1 MRITSTKNAGYNS
14 LPEIA
19 AAPKNYYQN
28 LLYPQKIY
36 DLRYAYFI
44 SIIMKKS
51 RVDAAAAAVKSKA
64 VAPKPNPRWGR
75 EEETEIF
82 AKKVRLFRQGKISD
96 DDFRRFRLQHGAYGS
111 RLRMDYSM
119 VRIKV
124 PGGEM
129 TPEQIE
135 KIASLSE
142 AFSIGSAH
150 VSTRQNIQLHWVQLE
165 DVSEVMRGLVEV
177 GLTTREACGNTVRNV
192 MCSHFAGVCPSEA
205 FDATPY
211 AKAIARFLLR
221 NPMCQNLPRKFKI
234 NFACCDS
241 HGLVRIADI
250 GLVPAVK
257 KVPLSSS
264 PSSTQKTTEE
274 NERSDTIRGF
284 KIYLGGGLGAASF
297 IGHLLEDFTPEE
309 RILATCMA
317 TIRLFDRHGNRENMA
332 RNRMRYL
339 VHEMG
344 WEKFQRM
351 VLKERSIV
359 EMTTSYST
367 EQLFDVK
374 SHEDTGLVLQQQQ
387 QQQQQ
392 SNASA
397 SRIMVAATNTRP
409 TKLPMLNGNI
419 TKDSPAFDRWLHT
432 NAVPQKQERYF
443 TVFITLGAG
452 DITASQLRVL
462 ASAIRDY
469 SAEGVARNT
478 PQQNF
483 ALRYVRE
490 TDLPNLYERLAS
502 AGLSNPGALTIASAV
517 GCSGTTSCNLAIT
530 NSHRLA
536 KEVQR
541 KFLELRLDTDDSL
554 RDATIKIS
562 GCPNSCGQHEIATIG
577 FFGGATRMN
586 NTMTPTYTMLFGGS
600 AGEAGEL
607 GRAIMRVPAK
617 RVIDTTLK
625 IIELYKNERGQVE
638 VATAASPSGGL
649 GDGDKDDDDDSEE
662 KNYHQYETLHQWII
676 RLVKGQGSGSIKNIE
691 DMKAALT
698 EVTQLPSPEQNSDAY
713 QDYGSDS
720 RFTAKTA
727 RGECAA

>member
-1 MRITSTKNAGYNS
+1 
-14 LPEIA
+14 
-19 AAPKNYYQN
+19 
-28 LLYPQKIY
+28 
-36 DLRYAYFI
+36 
-44 SIIMKKS
+44 MKKS
-51 RVDAAAAAVKSKA
+51 RVATVNSKA
-64 VAPKPNPRWGR
+64 APKPNPRWGR

-82 AKKVRLFRQGKISD
+82 AKRVKLFRQGKISE

-124 PGGEM
+124 PGGEI
-129 TPEQIE
+129 TPEQLE
-135 KIASLSE
+135 KIANLSE

-192 MCSHFAGVCPSEA
+192 MCSHFAGVCPNEA
-205 FDATPY
+205 FDVTPY
-211 AKAIARFLLR
+211 AKAIARFFLR

-234 NFACCDS
+234 NYACCNN
-241 HGLVRIADI
+241 HGLVRVADI
-250 GLVPAVK
+250 GLVPAIK
-257 KVPLSSS
+257 HNEKGE
-264 PSSTQKTTEE
+264 TT
-274 NERSDTIRGF
+274 RGF

-297 IGHLLEDFTPEE
+297 LGHLLEDFTAED
-309 RILATCMA
+309 RMLATCMA
-317 TIRLFDRHGNRENMA
+317 TVRLFDRHGNRENMA

-339 VHEMG
+339 VHEIG

-359 EMTTSYST
+359 EMTTSFST

-374 SHEDTGLVLQQQQ
+374 SNEDRRQLPQKVTGRL
-387 QQQQQ
+387 
-392 SNASA
+392 A
-397 SRIMVAATNTRP
+397 
-409 TKLPMLNGNI
+409 KLPMLDVNASE
-419 TKDSPAFDRWLHT
+419 DSQAFKRWLDT
-432 NAVPQKQERYF
+432 NTVPQKQEGYF

-469 SAEGVARNT
+469 SAEMVARNT
-478 PQQNF
+478 PHQNF
-483 ALRYVRE
+483 AVRYVRE
-490 TDLPNLYERLAS
+490 TDLHHFYEKLSS

-541 KFLELRLDTDDSL
+541 KFLELGLDMDTSL
-554 RDATIKIS
+554 RDASIKIS

-577 FFGGATRMN
+577 FFGGASRMN
-586 NTMTPTYTMLFGGS
+586 NMMTPTYTMLFGGS
-600 AGEAGEL
+600 GGESGEL
-607 GRAIMRVPAK
+607 GRTVMRVPAK
-617 RVIDTTLK
+617 KVVDTTLK
-625 IIELYKNERGQVE
+625 IIELYRKERAGE
-638 VATAASPSGGL
+638 
-649 GDGDKDDDDDSEE
+649 
-662 KNYHQYETLHQWII
+662 ETLHQWII
-676 RLVKGQGSGSIKNIE
+676 RLVKGQGSGSIRNLDDI
-691 DMKAALT
+691 KAVVAD
-698 EVTQLPSPEQNSDAY
+698 VIQLPSPEDNPEAY
-713 QDYGSDS
+713 RDYGSDTH
-720 RFTAKTA
+720 FTAKTA

>member
-1 MRITSTKNAGYNS
+1 
-14 LPEIA
+14 
-19 AAPKNYYQN
+19 
-28 LLYPQKIY
+28 
-36 DLRYAYFI
+36 
-44 SIIMKKS
+44 MKKS

-257 KVPLSSS
+257 KVPSSTSPSSS

-541 KFLELRLDTDDSL
+541 KFLELGLDTDDSL

-577 FFGGATRMN
+577 FFGGATRMS

>member
-1 MRITSTKNAGYNS
+1 MYI
-14 LPEIA
+14 L
-19 AAPKNYYQN
+19 YQ
-28 LLYPQKIY
+28 
-36 DLRYAYFI
+36 
-44 SIIMKKS
+44 IMKKS
-51 RVDAAAAAVKSKA
+51 RVAAINSKR

-82 AKKVRLFRQGKISD
+82 AKKVKLFRQGKISD

-124 PGGEM
+124 PGGEI

-165 DVSEVMRGLVEV
+165 DVSEVMRGLVEA
-177 GLTTREACGNTVRNV
+177 GLTTREACGNTIRNV
-192 MCSHFAGVCPSEA
+192 MCSHFAGVCPNEA

-211 AKAIARFLLR
+211 AKAIARFFLR

-234 NFACCDS
+234 NFSCCNS
-241 HGLVRIADI
+241 HGLVRVADI
-250 GLVPAVK
+250 GLVPAAK
-257 KVPLSSS
+257 P
-264 PSSTQKTTEE
+264 TENGE
-274 NERSDTIRGF
+274 TIRGF
-284 KIYLGGGLGAASF
+284 KVYLGGGLGAASF
-297 IGHLLEDFTPEE
+297 IGHLLEDFTPED
-309 RILATCMA
+309 RLLATCMA
-317 TIRLFDRHGNRENMA
+317 TVRLFDRHGNRENMA

-344 WEKFQRM
+344 WEKFQKM

-359 EMTTSYST
+359 EMTSSYST
-367 EQLFDVK
+367 MQLFDVK
-374 SHEDTGLVLQQQQ
+374 SHEDTKQLPPKL
-387 QQQQQ
+387 
-392 SNASA
+392 
-397 SRIMVAATNTRP
+397 SRMMM
-409 TKLPMLNGNI
+409 TKLPMLNVKV
-419 TKDSPAFDRWLHT
+419 TKDSPEIERWLHT
-432 NAVPQKQERYF
+432 NAVPQKQEGYF

-452 DITASQLRVL
+452 DITASQLRIL
-462 ASAIRDY
+462 ASAIRDF

-478 PQQNF
+478 PHQNF
-483 ALRYVRE
+483 AVRYVRGI
-490 TDLPNLYERLAS
+490 DLREFYEKLAS
-502 AGLSNPGALTIASAV
+502 AGLANPGALTIASAV

-541 KFLELRLDTDDSL
+541 KFLELGLDIDDSL

-586 NTMTPTYTMLFGGS
+586 NAMTPTYTMLFGGS
-600 AGEAGEL
+600 AGEDGEL
-607 GRAIMRVPAK
+607 GKAVMRVPAK
-617 RVIDTTLK
+617 KVIDTTLK
-625 IIELYKNERGQVE
+625 IIELFKKER
-638 VATAASPSGGL
+638 AS
-649 GDGDKDDDDDSEE
+649 E
-662 KNYHQYETLHQWII
+662 ETLHQWII
-676 RLVKGQGSGSIKNIE
+676 RLTKGQGSGSIKNLE
-691 DMKAALT
+691 DMKAALG
-698 EVTQLPSPEQNSDAY
+698 EVIQLPSPQENPDAY
-713 QDYGSDS
+713 RDYGSDS
-720 RFTAKTA
+720 HFTAKTA

>member
-1 MRITSTKNAGYNS
+1 
-14 LPEIA
+14 
-19 AAPKNYYQN
+19 
-28 LLYPQKIY
+28 
-36 DLRYAYFI
+36 
-44 SIIMKKS
+44 MKKS
-51 RVDAAAAAVKSKA
+51 RVDAAAVKSKA
-64 VAPKPNPRWGR
+64 APKPNPRWGR

-124 PGGEM
+124 PSGEI
-129 TPEQIE
+129 TPEQLD

-177 GLTTREACGNTVRNV
+177 GLTTREACGNSVRNV
-192 MCSHFAGVCPSEA
+192 MCSHFAGVCPSEE

-234 NFACCDS
+234 NFSCCDS
-241 HGLVRIADI
+241 HGLVRVADI
-250 GLVPAVK
+250 GLVPTVK
-257 KVPLSSS
+257 SSS
-264 PSSTQKTTEE
+264 SSTE
-274 NERSDTIRGF
+274 NGEKIRGF

-297 IGHLLEDFTPEE
+297 IGHLLEEFTPED
-309 RILATCMA
+309 RLLATCMA

-344 WEKFQRM
+344 WEKFQKM

-359 EMTTSYST
+359 ENTTSHAT

-374 SHEDTGLVLQQQQ
+374 SHEDTRLLPQ
-387 QQQQQ
+387 
-392 SNASA
+392 AP
-397 SRIMVAATNTRP
+397 RML
-409 TKLPMLNGNI
+409 TKLPMLNVKV
-419 TKDSPAFDRWLHT
+419 TKDSPAFERWLHT
-432 NAVPQKQERYF
+432 NAVPQKQEGYF
-443 TVFITLGAG
+443 TAFITLGAG
-452 DITASQLRVL
+452 DITASQLRIL

-469 SAEGVARNT
+469 SAEAVARNT

-490 TDLPNLYERLAS
+490 TDLTNLYEKLAS
-502 AGLSNPGALTIASAV
+502 AGLANPGALTIASAV

-541 KFLELRLDTDDSL
+541 KFLELGLDIDDSL

-607 GRAIMRVPAK
+607 GKAVMRVPAK
-617 RVIDTTLK
+617 RVIDTALK
-625 IIELYKNERGQVE
+625 IIELYKNQRAE
-638 VATAASPSGGL
+638 TAAAPGEGGA
-649 GDGDKDDDDDSEE
+649 DDHD
-662 KNYHQYETLHQWII
+662 HHETLHQWII
-676 RLVKGQGSGSIKNIE
+676 RLIKGQGSGSIKNVE
-691 DMKAALT
+691 DMKA
-698 EVTQLPSPEQNSDAY
+698 SPCT
-713 QDYGSDS
+713 GDS
-720 RFTAKTA
+720 ATFS
-727 RGECAA
+727 

>member
-1 MRITSTKNAGYNS
+1 
-14 LPEIA
+14 
-19 AAPKNYYQN
+19 
-28 LLYPQKIY
+28 
-36 DLRYAYFI
+36 
-44 SIIMKKS
+44 MKKLKATAS
-51 RVDAAAAAVKSKA
+51 AVKTKSA
-64 VAPKPNPRWGR
+64 APKPNPRWGR

-82 AKKVRLFRQGKISD
+82 AKNVRLFRQGKISE

-124 PGGEM
+124 PGGEI
-129 TPEQIE
+129 TPEQLE

-192 MCSHFAGVCPSEA
+192 MCSHFSGVCPSEA

-234 NFACCDS
+234 NFSCCDS
-241 HGLVRIADI
+241 HGLVRVADI
-250 GLVPAVK
+250 GLVPIVK
-257 KVPLSSS
+257 KLSSEM
-264 PSSTQKTTEE
+264 TTTKAE
-274 NERSDTIRGF
+274 NTGETIRGF

-297 IGHLLEDFTPEE
+297 IGHLLEDFTPED
-309 RILATCMA
+309 RLLATCMA

-344 WEKFQRM
+344 WERFQRM

-359 EMTTSYST
+359 EMTTSYLT
-367 EQLFDVK
+367 EQLFDLK
-374 SHEDTGLVLQQQQ
+374 SHEDTRQLPKSSG
-387 QQQQQ
+387 
-392 SNASA
+392 
-397 SRIMVAATNTRP
+397 RMTTM
-409 TKLPMLNGNI
+409 TKLPMLNVNV
-419 TKDSPAFDRWLHT
+419 TKDSPGFERWLHT
-432 NAVPQKQERYF
+432 NAVPQKQEGYF
-443 TVFITLGAG
+443 TAFVTLGAG
-452 DITASQLRVL
+452 DITASQLRIL
-462 ASAIRDY
+462 ASVIRDY

-490 TDLPNLYERLAS
+490 TDLPNLYEKLAS
-502 AGLSNPGALTIASAV
+502 VGLANPGALTIASAV

-541 KFLELRLDTDDSL
+541 RLLELGLDVDDSL

-607 GRAIMRVPAK
+607 GRSVMRVPAK

-625 IIELYKNERGQVE
+625 IIELYKNERG
-638 VATAASPSGGL
+638 AAADSTAGSG
-649 GDGDKDDDDDSEE
+649 EE
-662 KNYHQYETLHQWII
+662 HHHDCRDETLHQWII
-676 RLVKGQGSGSIKNIE
+676 RLIKGQGSGSIKNIE
-691 DMKAALT
+691 DMKAALAQ
-698 EVTQLPSPEQNSDAY
+698 VVQLPSPQQEPDAY
-713 QDYGSDS
+713 RDYGSDS
-720 RFTAKTA
+720 HFTAKTA

>member
-1 MRITSTKNAGYNS
+1 
-14 LPEIA
+14 
-19 AAPKNYYQN
+19 
-28 LLYPQKIY
+28 
-36 DLRYAYFI
+36 
-44 SIIMKKS
+44 MKKLKVTAS
-51 RVDAAAAAVKSKA
+51 AVKTKSA
-64 VAPKPNPRWGR
+64 VPKPNPRWGR

-82 AKKVRLFRQGKISD
+82 AKNVRLFRQGKISE

-124 PGGEM
+124 PGGEI
-129 TPEQIE
+129 TPEQLE

-192 MCSHFAGVCPSEA
+192 MCSHFSGVCPSEA

-234 NFACCDS
+234 NFSCCDS
-241 HGLVRIADI
+241 HGLVRVADI
-250 GLVPAVK
+250 GLVPTVK
-257 KVPLSSS
+257 KSSS
-264 PSSTQKTTEE
+264 EMTTTKTE
-274 NERSDTIRGF
+274 NTGERIRGF

-297 IGHLLEDFTPEE
+297 IGHLLEDFTSED
-309 RILATCMA
+309 RLLATCMA

-344 WEKFQRM
+344 WERFQRM

-359 EMTTSYST
+359 EMTTSYLT
-367 EQLFDVK
+367 EQLFDVE
-374 SHEDTGLVLQQQQ
+374 SHEDTRQLPKSSG
-387 QQQQQ
+387 
-392 SNASA
+392 
-397 SRIMVAATNTRP
+397 RMTTM
-409 TKLPMLNGNI
+409 TKLPMLNVNV
-419 TKDSPAFDRWLHT
+419 TKDSPGFERWLHT
-432 NAVPQKQERYF
+432 NAVPQKQEGYF
-443 TVFITLGAG
+443 TAFVTLGAG
-452 DITASQLRVL
+452 DITASQLRTL
-462 ASAIRDY
+462 ASVIRDY

-490 TDLPNLYERLAS
+490 TDLPNLYEKLAS
-502 AGLSNPGALTIASAV
+502 VGLANPGALTIASAV

-541 KFLELRLDTDDSL
+541 RFLELGLDVDDSL

-607 GRAIMRVPAK
+607 GRSVMRVPAK

-625 IIELYKNERGQVE
+625 IIELYKNERE
-638 VATAASPSGGL
+638 AAAASTAGSG
-649 GDGDKDDDDDSEE
+649 EE
-662 KNYHQYETLHQWII
+662 EHHHDCRDETLHQWII
-676 RLVKGQGSGSIKNIE
+676 RLIKGQGSGSIKNIE
-691 DMKAALT
+691 DMKAALAQ
-698 EVTQLPSPEQNSDAY
+698 VVQLPSPQQEPDAY
-713 QDYGSDS
+713 RDYGSDS
-720 RFTAKTA
+720 HFTAKTA

>member
-1 MRITSTKNAGYNS
+1 LKYIHF
-14 LPEIA
+14 L
-19 AAPKNYYQN
+19 
-28 LLYPQKIY
+28 
-36 DLRYAYFI
+36 
-44 SIIMKKS
+44 SIIMKKP
-51 RVDAAAAAVKSKA
+51 RVNADSIKSKA
-64 VAPKPNPRWGR
+64 EASAKPNPRWGR

-82 AKKVRLFRQGKISD
+82 AKNVRLFRQGKLSD

-124 PGGEM
+124 PGGEI

-177 GLTTREACGNTVRNV
+177 GLTTREACGNSVRNV

-211 AKAIARFLLR
+211 SKAIARFLLR

-234 NFACCDS
+234 NFSCCDS

-257 KVPLSSS
+257 KSSVSSS
-264 PSSTQKTTEE
+264 SSSTTTENGSE
-274 NERSDTIRGF
+274 TIRGF

-297 IGHLLEDFTPEE
+297 IGHLLEDFTPED
-309 RILATCMA
+309 RLLATCMA

-344 WEKFQRM
+344 WEKFQKK

-359 EMTTSYST
+359 EMTTSHST
-367 EQLFDVK
+367 QQLYDVK
-374 SHEDTGLVLQQQQ
+374 SHEDTRTLLLQP
-387 QQQQQ
+387 
-392 SNASA
+392 NAS
-397 SRIMVAATNTRP
+397 SGTTTAAMTGTKTTT
-409 TKLPMLNGNI
+409 TKLPMLNGNV
-419 TKDSPAFDRWLHT
+419 TKDSPAFERWLHT
-432 NAVPQKQERYF
+432 NAVLQRQDGYV

-462 ASAIRDY
+462 ASVIRDY

-490 TDLPNLYERLAS
+490 TDLANLYEKLTS
-502 AGLSNPGALTIASAV
+502 AGLANPGALTIASAV

-541 KFLELRLDTDDSL
+541 KFLELGLDIDDSL
-554 RDATIKIS
+554 QDATIKIS

-600 AGEAGEL
+600 AGETGEL
-607 GRAIMRVPAK
+607 GRAVMRVPAK

-625 IIELYKNERGQVE
+625 IIELYKKERAATT
-638 VATAASPSGGL
+638 ATATTGASVAIAGDDR
-649 GDGDKDDDDDSEE
+649 GDGDYEQQQQQQQQEQQHSP
-662 KNYHQYETLHQWII
+662 ETLHQWII

-691 DMKAALT
+691 DMKAALA
-698 EVTQLPSPEQNSDAY
+698 EVIQLPSSQQNPDAY
-713 QDYGSDS
+713 RDYGSDTH
-720 RFTAKTA
+720 FTAKTA

>member
-1 MRITSTKNAGYNS
+1 
-14 LPEIA
+14 
-19 AAPKNYYQN
+19 
-28 LLYPQKIY
+28 
-36 DLRYAYFI
+36 
-44 SIIMKKS
+44 MKKS
-51 RVDAAAAAVKSKA
+51 RVAAVDSKA
-64 VAPKPNPRWGR
+64 APKPNPRWGR

-82 AKKVRLFRQGKISD
+82 AKKVRQFRQGKISE

-124 PGGEM
+124 PGGEIS
-129 TPEQIE
+129 PEQLE
-135 KIASLSE
+135 KIANLSE

-192 MCSHFAGVCPSEA
+192 MCSHFAGVCPNEA

-211 AKAIARFLLR
+211 AKAIASFFLR

-234 NFACCDS
+234 NFSCCNS
-241 HGLVRIADI
+241 HGLVRVADI
-250 GLVPAVK
+250 GLVPAIK
-257 KVPLSSS
+257 
-264 PSSTQKTTEE
+264 E
-274 NERSDTIRGF
+274 NEKHESTRGF

-297 IGHLLEDFTPEE
+297 MGHLLEDFTAEN
-309 RILATCMA
+309 RLLATCMA
-317 TIRLFDRHGNRENMA
+317 TVRLFDRHGNRENMA

-339 VHEMG
+339 VHELG

-359 EMTTSYST
+359 EMTTSFST

-374 SHEDTGLVLQQQQ
+374 SHEDTRQ
-387 QQQQQ
+387 
-392 SNASA
+392 
-397 SRIMVAATNTRP
+397 RP
-409 TKLPMLNGNI
+409 QKAPGMIARLPMLDL
-419 TKDSPAFDRWLHT
+419 KALEDDPPFKRWLDT
-432 NAVPQKQERYF
+432 NTVPQKQEGYF
-443 TVFITLGAG
+443 TIFITLGAG

-469 SAEGVARNT
+469 SAEAVARNT
-478 PQQNF
+478 PHQNF
-483 ALRYVRE
+483 AVRYVHG
-490 TDLPNLYERLAS
+490 TDLHRFYEKLSS

-541 KFLELRLDTDDSL
+541 KFLELGLDMDISL

-577 FFGGATRMN
+577 FFGGAARTN
-586 NTMTPTYTMLFGGS
+586 NMMTPTYTMLFGGS

-607 GRAIMRVPAK
+607 GRAVMRVPAK

-625 IIELYKNERGQVE
+625 IIELFKKER
-638 VATAASPSGGL
+638 TS
-649 GDGDKDDDDDSEE
+649 D
-662 KNYHQYETLHQWII
+662 ETLHKWII
-676 RLVKGQGSGSIKNIE
+676 HVVNGQGSGSINNLE
-691 DMKAALT
+691 DIKAALT
-698 EVTQLPSPEQNSDAY
+698 DVTQLPPPQENADAY
-713 QDYGSDS
+713 RDYGSDS
-720 RFTAKTA
+720 HFTAKTA

>member
-1 MRITSTKNAGYNS
+1 
-14 LPEIA
+14 
-19 AAPKNYYQN
+19 
-28 LLYPQKIY
+28 
-36 DLRYAYFI
+36 
-44 SIIMKKS
+44 MKKS
-51 RVDAAAAAVKSKA
+51 RVSASAVK
-64 VAPKPNPRWGR
+64 PKSVPPRPNPRWGR

-82 AKKVRLFRQGKISD
+82 ANKVKLFRQGKISG

-124 PGGEM
+124 PSGEI

-234 NFACCDS
+234 NFSCCDS

-250 GLVPAVK
+250 GLVPTVK
-257 KVPLSSS
+257 KSSQS
-264 PSSTQKTTEE
+264 PSSSSSSSSTLSASSSSTTIE
-274 NERSDTIRGF
+274 NGNETIRGF

-297 IGHLLEDFTPEE
+297 IGHLLEDFTPED
-309 RILATCMA
+309 RLLATCMA

-344 WEKFQRM
+344 WERFQKM

-359 EMTTSYST
+359 EMTTSYLT

-374 SHEDTGLVLQQQQ
+374 SHEDTGLVQQQQ
-387 QQQQQ
+387 QQVQQQ
-392 SNASA
+392 KASGSSN
-397 SRIMVAATNTRP
+397 RMMIAATITKP

-419 TKDSPAFDRWLHT
+419 TKDSPGFERWLHT
-432 NAVPQKQERYF
+432 NAVSQKQEGYF
-443 TVFITLGAG
+443 TAFITLGAG

-490 TDLPNLYERLAS
+490 TDLPNLYERLTS
-502 AGLSNPGALTIASAV
+502 AGLANPGALTIASAV

-541 KFLELRLDTDDSL
+541 KFLELGLDTDDSL

-607 GRAIMRVPAK
+607 GKAVMRVPAK

-625 IIELYKNERGQVE
+625 IIELYKSERGDQVE
-638 VATAASPSGGL
+638 VAATDPSRSDSRGNG
-649 GDGDKDDDDDSEE
+649 KDDAED
-662 KNYHQYETLHQWII
+662 KNHHYETLHQWII
-676 RLVKGQGSGSIKNIE
+676 RLVKGQGSGSIKNVE